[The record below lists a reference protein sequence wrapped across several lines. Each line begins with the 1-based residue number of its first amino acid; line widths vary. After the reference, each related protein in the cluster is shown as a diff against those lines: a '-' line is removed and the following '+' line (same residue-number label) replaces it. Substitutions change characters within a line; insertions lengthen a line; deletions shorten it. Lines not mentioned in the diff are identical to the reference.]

1 MKKIYI
7 FMLTFLTM
15 FSSCADYLDVVPE
28 GTATIEMAFNMRSEA
43 IKYLYTCYSY
53 MPKHGNPGSD
63 PALLGGDELCSFINS
78 GRMGDGAI
86 LLSQGNQSA
95 NTPLL
100 DRWDHYY
107 LALRDCNI
115 FLENISRVPDMPTWE
130 KDQWFAEVKV
140 LKAYYHFCLV
150 QMYGPVPVIRE
161 NLPIDTDVMAVKV
174 VREPVDDCFNYIVQ
188 LLDEV
193 TVNEVLP
200 LQVPDPVFE
209 LGRITRTIAYAL
221 KAQVLLTAASP
232 LYNGNS
238 DQATLVNKDGTKLFD
253 ETYSE
258 DKWNKALAAC
268 KEAIDICK
276 EAELQ
281 LYTFPT
287 SGMANMS
294 ETIKTQLSL
303 RNAFA
308 ERWNSEIIWGNTQS
322 ISKGGN
328 TGLQQLATAKLNAA
342 YRDAPEIRSTIC
354 PTLKAAEMFYTINGV
369 PISEDKTWDYSKRYE
384 LRTSTAKEKL
394 FIKAG
399 TTTARLH
406 FDREPRFYA
415 DLGFD
420 NGIWYGQGKTD
431 ESKDLFVVV
440 AKKGNVDGQ
449 VGPGTGPLTG
459 YWPKKLIH
467 YTNVLSSITSYS
479 VKEYPWPIMRLSDLY
494 LMYAE
499 AINEAE
505 GPSGANSAEMFR
517 YIDLVRERA
526 GLKGVKESWD
536 TYTANAKYNSKTGM
550 RQIIQQERMIELAFE
565 GSRFW
570 DIRRWKTAPELYKQP
585 VQGWDMSQSEAEFF
599 YRPRVVYNQKFG
611 IKDYFWPIKNNN
623 ILNNKNLVQNIGWK

>member
-1 MKKIYI
+1 MKKIHI
-7 FMLTFLTM
+7 LMLTFLMM
-15 FSSCADYLDVVPE
+15 FSSCADFLDVVPE

-63 PALLGGDELCSFINS
+63 PALVGGDELCSFVNS
-78 GRMGDGAI
+78 GRMGDDAVE
-86 LLSQGNQSA
+86 LAQGLQSA

-115 FLENISRVPDMPTWE
+115 FMENIDRVPDMPTWE
-130 KDQWFAEVKV
+130 KEQWFAEVKV

-150 QMYGPVPVIRE
+150 QMYGPVPLIRE
-161 NLPIDTDVMAVKV
+161 NLPIDSDVMAVKV
-174 VREPVDDCFNYIVQ
+174 VREPVDDCFDYIVQ
-188 LLDEV
+188 LLDEAM
-193 TVNEVLP
+193 THETLP

-209 LGRITRTIAYAL
+209 LGRITRTIAYTL
-221 KAQVLLTAASP
+221 KAKVLTTAASP
-232 LYNGNS
+232 LYNGNN
-238 DQATLVNKDGTKLFD
+238 DQATLVNKDGTKLFN
-253 ETYSE
+253 EAYRE
-258 DKWNKALAAC
+258 EKWQKAVVAC

-276 EAELQ
+276 EAKLELYQ
-281 LYTFPT
+281 FPA

-294 ETIKTQLSL
+294 QTIKTQLSL
-303 RNAFA
+303 RNVFA
-308 ERWNSEIIWGNTQS
+308 DRWNSEIIWGNTQS
-322 ISKGGN
+322 IAGGGN
-328 TGLQQLATAKLNAA
+328 TGLQQLSTAKLNEAF
-342 YRDAPEIRSTIC
+342 RDAPEIRSTIC
-354 PTLKAAEMFYTINGV
+354 PTLKVAELFYSANGV
-369 PISEDKTWDYSKRYE
+369 PITEDNTWDYSKRYE
-384 LRTSTAKEKL
+384 LRTAKVEEKL
-394 FIKAG
+394 LIKSGAV
-399 TTTARLH
+399 TAQLN

-431 ESKDLFVVV
+431 ESKDLFVLY

-459 YWPKKLIH
+459 YWPKKLVH

-479 VKEYPWPIMRLSDLY
+479 VKEYPWPILRLSDLY

-505 GPSGANSAEMFR
+505 GPKGEHSDELFR

-526 GLKGVKESWD
+526 GLEGVKYSWD
-536 TYTANAKYNSKTGM
+536 TYTANAKYDSKTGM

-570 DIRRWKTAPELYKQP
+570 DIRRWKTAPELYKKP
-585 VQGWDMSQSEAEFF
+585 VQGWDMSQSEAEFY
-599 YRPRVVYNQKFG
+599 YRPKVIYNQKFG
-611 IKDYFWPIKNNN
+611 VKDYFWPIKNNN
-623 ILNNKNLVQNIGWK
+623 ILKNKNLVQNIGWK